1 MVTVNGR
8 LASALV
14 THDKPFERSPVPLP
28 AAINEDPGIG
38 VDIDFAG
45 TWGMVNCDGGP
56 GIGLIVIQTDLT
68 GAEFHA

>member
-8 LASALV
+8 LASTLV

-45 TWGMVNCDGGP
+45 
-56 GIGLIVIQTDLT
+56 
-68 GAEFHA
+68 A